1 MAHIKLHDVS
11 LSYPIMGETGLTL
24 KSSLKSATTGG
35 TIRKSDSKSSSGYEV
50 VALDGISITIESGER
65 IGIIGHNGA
74 GKTTLLKLIAGI
86 YSASSGNFERDGT
99 VGTVINPGNG
109 LQMNITGYENIE
121 NVGLLSGLTIKE
133 IRSLLPEI
141 EEFTQLGPFLS
152 LPVETY
158 STGMMARLAFAVATA
173 LSPEILVIDEN
184 LSTGDQAFI
193 EQAKKRMD
201 AMIERSE
208 ILILA
213 SHSLTLLPDFVDRL
227 LLLEGGKIK
236 MDGSVD
242 EVIACYNEVTESE

>member
-1 MAHIKLHDVS
+1 MAHLTLKDVS
-11 LSYPIMGETGLTL
+11 LAYPIMGGTGLTL
-24 KSSLKSATTGG
+24 KSSLKSAATGG
-35 TIRKSDSKSSSGYEV
+35 KIRKSEENSSSSYEV
-50 VALDGISITIESGER
+50 VALDKINFSIKSGEKV
-65 IGIIGHNGA
+65 GIIGHNGA

-86 YSASSGNFERDGT
+86 YTASSGCFERDGN

-121 NVGLLSGLTIKE
+121 NIGLLSGL
-133 IRSLLPEI
+133 SLSEVKRILPEI

-208 ILILA
+208 ILVLA
-213 SHSLTLLPDFVDRL
+213 SHSLSILPDFVDRL
-227 LLLEGGKIK
+227 LLLEGGTVK
-236 MDGSVD
+236 MDGPVN
-242 EVIACYNEVTESE
+242 EVIKFYSEAN